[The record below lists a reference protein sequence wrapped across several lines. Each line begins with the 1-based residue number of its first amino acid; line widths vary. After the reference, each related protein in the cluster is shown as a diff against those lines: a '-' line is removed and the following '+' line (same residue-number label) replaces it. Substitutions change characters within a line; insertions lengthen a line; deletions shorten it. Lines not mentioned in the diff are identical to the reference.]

1 MSQERP
7 ARAFPLLLFLVGA
20 TATLA
25 LLFLFAF
32 APDLRN
38 AQSSESV
45 AISRSATGYAGL
57 HALLRLSGIPA
68 EIDRGPT
75 VGARRPSL
83 TVITPNRDTGE
94 SELRQYRA
102 RGPLL
107 VVLPKWTTNPIP
119 LRPAWVEKTGA
130 WPIKSIERLA
140 GPVARLRIKQ
150 WSGDS
155 RNPDLSPQ
163 IPMPRLPQRL
173 NGRLEH
179 LQTASGG
186 MPVLWIG
193 DKSRTILLR
202 VRGGGNPI
210 YVLSEPDLFNNH
222 GLSNQSVAQ
231 SAIAIVAALR
241 KGNGPVMLDVTLNG
255 LGRTSSPLKMLF
267 EPPFRGATISAVL
280 AALMM
285 AFHALARFGAPQDG
299 TRTIPRGKQALVNN
313 SAALVRMMRREAGMA
328 SRYVRTAR
336 DLALARLG
344 AARRPPEE
352 QDALL
357 RATEKRSD
365 SQTRYDELAAEASVA
380 KNSGDLLRVA
390 AKTYAWRRRITGE
403 H

>member
-1 MSQERP
+1 MSGERS
-7 ARAFPLLLFLVGA
+7 AGAFPLLLFLVGA
-20 TATLA
+20 AASLV

-38 AQSSESV
+38 MQSSDGV
-45 AISRSATGYAGL
+45 AVSRSAVGYAGL
-57 HALLRLSGIPA
+57 QALLRLSGIAA
-68 EIDRGPT
+68 EIDRGPV

-83 TVITPNRDTGE
+83 TIITPNEDTDA

-107 VVLPKWTTNPIP
+107 VVLPKWTTSLIP
-119 LRPAWVEKTGA
+119 LRPDWVEKTGA
-130 WPIKSIERLA
+130 WPTEGLERLA
-140 GPVARLRIKQ
+140 GPVAPLRMKQ
-150 WSGDS
+150 WSGDT

-163 IPMPRLPQRL
+163 IPMPGLPPRL

-186 MPVLWIG
+186 TPILWIG

-202 VRGGGNPI
+202 IRGGENPV

-222 GLSNQSVAQ
+222 GLSNESAAR
-231 SAIAIVAALR
+231 SAIAIIAALR
-241 KGNGPVMLDVTLNG
+241 RDNGPVMLDVTLNG
-255 LGRTSSPLKMLF
+255 LGRTSSPLRMLF

-285 AFHALARFGAPQDG
+285 ALHALARFGAPQDG

-328 SRYVRTAR
+328 PRYVRAAR
-336 DLALARLG
+336 DLALARLD

-357 RATEKRSD
+357 KATEKRTD
-365 SQTRYDELAAEASVA
+365 SQIRYDDLAAEAALA
-380 KNSGDLLRVA
+380 KNNGDLLRVA
-390 AKTYAWRRRITGE
+390 AKTYAWRRRITRE